1 MNEPSWIALLPTVL
15 AIVLAVWSRQVYVS
29 LAAGIWLGWTILED
43 WNPLAGIATAVEQ
56 TVAVLGDPGNAKVIL
71 FTLVIGAMIATLEA
85 AGGVRGFVRWI
96 EGNRWVTNGRR
107 AQFLAWIIG
116 IVIFIESNITVL
128 VAGAVSRPLFDRFR
142 ISRERLA
149 YIVDSTSAPICILI
163 PLNAWGALNLG
174 ILNELG
180 VEDALGVFVA
190 AIPVNF
196 YALIAFLL
204 AGASILWK
212 IDIGPMKR
220 AESRTRDGR
229 VLWPNAQPMV
239 DETVL
244 SPTPVGRIAPRARNM
259 LVPIAVMVL
268 TMPLGL
274 YVTGGGSMLDGSGST
289 SVLWAVL
296 AGLGAAWLMLLGQ
309 RGATLDE
316 LTRTGLKGAGGL
328 MPLALIL
335 LLALALGSV
344 ARTLGAGRVRGA
356 GDRGRAAAR
365 ALPAARVPGRRRDR
379 VFDRVQLG
387 HLRHHAAHRGA
398 RGGDVGHAAGPLR
411 GGGALRRHLRRP
423 LLAHQRHHHHL
434 VHGGRHR
441 PHRSRAHAAALRA
454 DRRGSGGRLL
464 RGAGGDALRRREAI
478 PPGGVSC
485 TFLGLF
491 APARVRQCALGA
503 VPPS

>member
-1 MNEPSWIALLPTVL
+1 MNEPGWISLLPTVL
-15 AIVLAVWSRQVYVS
+15 AIVLAIWSRQVYVS
-29 LAAGIWLGWTILED
+29 LAAGIWIGWTILEG
-43 WNPLAGIATAVEQ
+43 WNPLTGLATAIEQ

-96 EGNRWVTNGRR
+96 EGNRWVTDGRR

-180 VEDALGVFVA
+180 VENALGVFIA

-220 AESRTRDGR
+220 AEKRAAEGQ

-259 LVPIAVMVL
+259 LLPIAVMVL

-274 YVTGGGSMLDGSGST
+274 YVTGGGSMLEGSGST

-296 AGLGAAWLMLLGQ
+296 AGLGAAWLLLLGQ

-344 ARTLGAGRVRGA
+344 ARTLGAGEYVAQVTEGVLPPMLFLPLVFLVA
-356 GDRGRAAAR
+356 GGIAFSIGSSWGTFAIM
-365 ALPAARVPGRRRDR
+365 LPIAVP
-379 VFDRVQLG
+379 VAETLG
-387 HLRHHAAHRGA
+387 M
-398 RGGDVGHAAGPLR
+398 PL
-411 GGGALRRHLRRP
+411 AP
-423 LLAHQRHHHHL
+423 F
-434 VHGGRHR
+434 V
-441 PHRSRAHAAALRA
+441 AAAL
-454 DRRGSGGRLL
+454 SGGIFGDHSSPISDTTIISSMAAATDHIDHVRTQLPYALL
-464 RGAGGDALRRREAI
+464 AGGAAA
-478 PPGGVSC
+478 VC
-485 TFLGLF
+485 F
-491 APARVRQCALGA
+491 AVLGA
-503 VPPS
+503 TL

>member
-1 MNEPSWIALLPTVL
+1 MNEPSWISLLPTVL
-15 AIVLAVWSRQVYVS
+15 AIVLAIWSRQVYVS
-29 LAAGIWLGWTILED
+29 LAAGIWIGYTILEG
-43 WNPLAGIATAVEQ
+43 WNPLAGIATAIEQ

-107 AQFLAWIIG
+107 AQFMAWIIG
-116 IVIFIESNITVL
+116 MVIFIESNITVL

-180 VEDALGVFVA
+180 VENALGVFIA

-220 AESRTRDGR
+220 AEKRAGEGQ

-244 SPTPVGRIAPRARNM
+244 SPEPVGRVAPRARNM

-274 YVTGGGSMLDGSGST
+274 YVTGGGSMLEGSGST

-296 AGLGAAWLMLLGQ
+296 AGLASAWLLLLVQ
-309 RGATLDE
+309 RGASLDE

-344 ARTLGAGRVRGA
+344 ARTLGAGEYVAQVTEGVLPPMLFLPLVFVVAGA
-356 GDRGRAAAR
+356 IAFSIGSSWGTFAIM
-365 ALPAARVPGRRRDR
+365 LPIAVP
-379 VFDRVQLG
+379 VAETLG
-387 HLRHHAAHRGA
+387 M
-398 RGGDVGHAAGPLR
+398 PL
-411 GGGALRRHLRRP
+411 AP
-423 LLAHQRHHHHL
+423 F
-434 VHGGRHR
+434 V
-441 PHRSRAHAAALRA
+441 AAAL
-454 DRRGSGGRLL
+454 SGGIFGDHSSPISDTTIISSMAAATDHIDHVRTQLPYAL
-464 RGAGGDALRRREAI
+464 IAGGAAA
-478 PPGGVSC
+478 VC
-485 TFLGLF
+485 F
-491 APARVRQCALGA
+491 AVLGA
-503 VPPS
+503 TL

>member
-1 MNEPSWIALLPTVL
+1 MNEPSWISLLPTVL
-15 AIVLAVWSRQVYVS
+15 AIVLAIWSRQVYVS
-29 LAAGIWLGWTILED
+29 LAAGIWIGWTILEG
-43 WNPLAGIATAVEQ
+43 WNPLVGLATAIEQ

-96 EGNRWVTNGRR
+96 EGNRWVTDGRR

-180 VEDALGVFVA
+180 VEDALSVFIA

-212 IDIGPMKR
+212 IDLGPMKR
-220 AESRTRDGR
+220 AEKRAAEGQ

-274 YVTGGGSMLDGSGST
+274 YVTGGGSMLEGSGST

-296 AGLGAAWLMLLGQ
+296 AGLGAAWLLLLGQ

-344 ARTLGAGRVRGA
+344 ARTLGAGEYVAQVTEGVLPPVLFLPLVFVVA
-356 GDRGRAAAR
+356 GGIAFSIGSSWGTFAIM
-365 ALPAARVPGRRRDR
+365 LPIAVP
-379 VFDRVQLG
+379 VAETLG
-387 HLRHHAAHRGA
+387 M
-398 RGGDVGHAAGPLR
+398 PL
-411 GGGALRRHLRRP
+411 AP
-423 LLAHQRHHHHL
+423 F
-434 VHGGRHR
+434 V
-441 PHRSRAHAAALRA
+441 AAAL
-454 DRRGSGGRLL
+454 SGGIFGDHSSPISDTTIISSMAAATDHIDHVRTQLPYALL
-464 RGAGGDALRRREAI
+464 AGGAAA
-478 PPGGVSC
+478 VC
-485 TFLGLF
+485 F
-491 APARVRQCALGA
+491 AVLGA
-503 VPPS
+503 TL

>member
-1 MNEPSWIALLPTVL
+1 MNEPGWISLLPTVL
-15 AIVLAVWSRQVYVS
+15 AIVLAIWSRQVYVS
-29 LAAGIWLGWTILED
+29 LAAGIWIGYTILEG
-43 WNPLAGIATAVEQ
+43 WNPLAGIATAIEQ
-56 TVAVLGDPGNAKVIL
+56 TVAVLGDPGNARVIL

-96 EGNRWVTNGRR
+96 EGNRWVTDGRR

-180 VEDALGVFVA
+180 VENALGVFIA

-220 AESRTRDGR
+220 AEKRAAEGQ

-274 YVTGGGSMLDGSGST
+274 YVTGGGSMLEGSGST

-296 AGLGAAWLMLLGQ
+296 AGLASAWFLLLIQ
-309 RGATLDE
+309 RGATLDD

-344 ARTLGAGRVRGA
+344 ARTLGAGEYVAQVTEGVLPPMLFLPLVFLVA
-356 GDRGRAAAR
+356 GGIAFSIGSSWGTFAIMLPIAVPVAAT
-365 ALPAARVPGRRRDR
+365 
-379 VFDRVQLG
+379 LG
-387 HLRHHAAHRGA
+387 M
-398 RGGDVGHAAGPLR
+398 PL
-411 GGGALRRHLRRP
+411 AP
-423 LLAHQRHHHHL
+423 F
-434 VHGGRHR
+434 V
-441 PHRSRAHAAALRA
+441 AAAL
-454 DRRGSGGRLL
+454 SGGIFGDHSSPISDTTIISSMAAATDHIDHVRTQLPYALL
-464 RGAGGDALRRREAI
+464 AGGAAA
-478 PPGGVSC
+478 VC
-485 TFLGLF
+485 F
-491 APARVRQCALGA
+491 AVLGA
-503 VPPS
+503 TL

>member
-1 MNEPSWIALLPTVL
+1 MNEPGWISLLPTVL
-15 AIVLAVWSRQVYVS
+15 AIVLAIWSRQVYVS
-29 LAAGIWLGWTILED
+29 LAAGIWIGWTILEG
-43 WNPLAGIATAVEQ
+43 WNPLTGLATAIEQ

-96 EGNRWVTNGRR
+96 EGNRWVTDGRR

-180 VEDALGVFVA
+180 VEDALGVFIA

-204 AGASILWK
+204 AGASIVWK
-212 IDIGPMKR
+212 IDLGPMKR
-220 AESRTRDGR
+220 AEKRAAEGQ

-296 AGLGAAWLMLLGQ
+296 AGLGAAWLLLLGQ

-344 ARTLGAGRVRGA
+344 ARTLGAGEYVAQVTEGVLAPMLFLPLVFVVA
-356 GDRGRAAAR
+356 GGIAFSIGSSWGTFAIM
-365 ALPAARVPGRRRDR
+365 LPIAVP
-379 VFDRVQLG
+379 VAETLG
-387 HLRHHAAHRGA
+387 M
-398 RGGDVGHAAGPLR
+398 PL
-411 GGGALRRHLRRP
+411 AP
-423 LLAHQRHHHHL
+423 F
-434 VHGGRHR
+434 V
-441 PHRSRAHAAALRA
+441 AAAL
-454 DRRGSGGRLL
+454 SGGIFGDHSSPISDTTIISSMAAATDHIDHVRTQLPYALL
-464 RGAGGDALRRREAI
+464 AGGAAA
-478 PPGGVSC
+478 VC
-485 TFLGLF
+485 F
-491 APARVRQCALGA
+491 AVLGA
-503 VPPS
+503 TL

>member
-1 MNEPSWIALLPTVL
+1 MNEPTWISLLPTLL
-15 AIVLAVWSRQVYVS
+15 AIVLAIWSRQVYVS
-29 LAAGIWLGWTILED
+29 LAAGVWIGWTILEG
-43 WNPLAGIATAVEQ
+43 WNPLAGLATSIEQ

-85 AGGVRGFVRWI
+85 AGGVRGFVQWI
-96 EGNRWVTNGRR
+96 ERNRWVTNGRR

-142 ISRERLA
+142 TSREKLA
-149 YIVDSTSAPICILI
+149 YIIDSTSAPICILI

-180 VEDALGVFVA
+180 VENALAVFVA
-190 AIPVNF
+190 AIPLNF
-196 YALIAFLL
+196 YALIAFVL
-204 AGASILWK
+204 AGASIFWK

-220 AESRTRDGR
+220 AEKRAAAGQ

-244 SPTPVGRIAPRARNM
+244 SPTPVDRIAPRARNM

-296 AGLGAAWLMLLGQ
+296 AGLGSAWILLLAQ

-344 ARTLGAGRVRGA
+344 ARTLGAGEFVAQVTEG
-356 GDRGRAAAR
+356 
-365 ALPAARVPGRRRDR
+365 ALPPVLFLPLVFLVAGGIAFSIGSSWGTFAIMLPIAVP
-379 VFDRVQLG
+379 VAETLG
-387 HLRHHAAHRGA
+387 M
-398 RGGDVGHAAGPLR
+398 PL
-411 GGGALRRHLRRP
+411 AP
-423 LLAHQRHHHHL
+423 F
-434 VHGGRHR
+434 V
-441 PHRSRAHAAALRA
+441 AAAL
-454 DRRGSGGRLL
+454 SGGIFGDHSSPISDTTIISSMAAATDHIDHVRTQLPYALL
-464 RGAGGDALRRREAI
+464 AGAAAA
-478 PPGGVSC
+478 VC
-485 TFLGLF
+485 FT
-491 APARVRQCALGA
+491 VLGA
-503 VPPS
+503 TL

>member
-1 MNEPSWIALLPTVL
+1 MNEPSWISLLPTVL
-15 AIVLAVWSRQVYVS
+15 AIVLAIWSRQVYVS
-29 LAAGIWLGWTILED
+29 LAAGIWIGWTILEG
-43 WNPLAGIATAVEQ
+43 WNPLVGLATAIEQ

-96 EGNRWVTNGRR
+96 EGNRWVTDGRR

-180 VEDALGVFVA
+180 VENALGVFIA

-212 IDIGPMKR
+212 IDLGPMKR
-220 AESRTRDGR
+220 AEKRAAEGQ

-274 YVTGGGSMLDGSGST
+274 YVTGGGSMLEGSGST

-296 AGLGAAWLMLLGQ
+296 AGLGAAWLLLLGQ
-309 RGATLDE
+309 RGANLDE

-344 ARTLGAGRVRGA
+344 ARTLGAGEYVAQVTEGVLPPMLFLPLVFVVA
-356 GDRGRAAAR
+356 GGIAFSIGSSWGTFAIM
-365 ALPAARVPGRRRDR
+365 LPIAVP
-379 VFDRVQLG
+379 VAETLG
-387 HLRHHAAHRGA
+387 M
-398 RGGDVGHAAGPLR
+398 PL
-411 GGGALRRHLRRP
+411 AP
-423 LLAHQRHHHHL
+423 F
-434 VHGGRHR
+434 V
-441 PHRSRAHAAALRA
+441 AAAL
-454 DRRGSGGRLL
+454 SGGIFGDHSSPISDTTIISSMAAATDHIDHVRTQLPYALL
-464 RGAGGDALRRREAI
+464 AGGAAA
-478 PPGGVSC
+478 VC
-485 TFLGLF
+485 F
-491 APARVRQCALGA
+491 AVLGA
-503 VPPS
+503 TL

>member
-1 MNEPSWIALLPTVL
+1 MNEPSWISLLPTVL
-15 AIVLAVWSRQVYVS
+15 AIVLAIWSRQVYVS
-29 LAAGIWLGWTILED
+29 LAAGIWIGWTILEG
-43 WNPLAGIATAVEQ
+43 WNPLVGLATAIEQ

-96 EGNRWVTNGRR
+96 EGNRWVTDGRR

-180 VEDALGVFVA
+180 VEDALSVFIA

-212 IDIGPMKR
+212 IDLGPMKR
-220 AESRTRDGR
+220 AEKRAAEGQ

-274 YVTGGGSMLDGSGST
+274 YVTGGGSMLEGSGST

-296 AGLGAAWLMLLGQ
+296 AGLGAAWLLLLGQ
-309 RGATLDE
+309 RGANLDE

-344 ARTLGAGRVRGA
+344 ARTLGAGEYVAQVTEGVLPPMLFLPLVFVVA
-356 GDRGRAAAR
+356 GGIAFSIGSSWGTFAIM
-365 ALPAARVPGRRRDR
+365 LPIAVP
-379 VFDRVQLG
+379 VAETLG
-387 HLRHHAAHRGA
+387 M
-398 RGGDVGHAAGPLR
+398 PL
-411 GGGALRRHLRRP
+411 AP
-423 LLAHQRHHHHL
+423 F
-434 VHGGRHR
+434 V
-441 PHRSRAHAAALRA
+441 AAAL
-454 DRRGSGGRLL
+454 SGGIFGDHSSPISDTTIISSMAAATDHIDHVRTQLPYALL
-464 RGAGGDALRRREAI
+464 AGGAAA
-478 PPGGVSC
+478 VC
-485 TFLGLF
+485 F
-491 APARVRQCALGA
+491 AVLGA
-503 VPPS
+503 TL

>member
-1 MNEPSWIALLPTVL
+1 MNEPGWISLLPTVL
-15 AIVLAVWSRQVYVS
+15 AIVLAIWSRQVYVS
-29 LAAGIWLGWTILED
+29 LAAGIWIGWTILEG
-43 WNPLAGIATAVEQ
+43 WNPLTGLATAIEQ

-180 VEDALGVFVA
+180 VEDALGVFIA

-204 AGASILWK
+204 AGASIVWK
-212 IDIGPMKR
+212 IDLGPMKR
-220 AESRTRDGR
+220 AEKRAAEGQ

-296 AGLGAAWLMLLGQ
+296 AGLGAAWLMLLAQ
-309 RGATLDE
+309 RGASLDE

-344 ARTLGAGRVRGA
+344 ARTLGAGEYVAQVTEGVLAPMLFLPLVFVVA
-356 GDRGRAAAR
+356 GGIAFSIGSSWGTFAIM
-365 ALPAARVPGRRRDR
+365 LPIAVP
-379 VFDRVQLG
+379 VAETLG
-387 HLRHHAAHRGA
+387 M
-398 RGGDVGHAAGPLR
+398 PL
-411 GGGALRRHLRRP
+411 AP
-423 LLAHQRHHHHL
+423 F
-434 VHGGRHR
+434 V
-441 PHRSRAHAAALRA
+441 AAAL
-454 DRRGSGGRLL
+454 SGGIFGDHSSPISDTTIISSMAAATDHIDHVRTQLPYALL
-464 RGAGGDALRRREAI
+464 AGGAAA
-478 PPGGVSC
+478 VC
-485 TFLGLF
+485 F
-491 APARVRQCALGA
+491 AVLGA
-503 VPPS
+503 TL

>member
-1 MNEPSWIALLPTVL
+1 MNEPGWVSLLPTVL
-15 AIVLAVWSRQVYVS
+15 AIVLAIWSRQVYVS
-29 LAAGIWLGWTILED
+29 LAAGIWLGWTILEG
-43 WNPLAGIATAVEQ
+43 WNPLTGLATAIEQ

-96 EGNRWVTNGRR
+96 EGNRWVTDGRR

-180 VEDALGVFVA
+180 VEDALGVFIA

-204 AGASILWK
+204 AGASIVWK
-212 IDIGPMKR
+212 IDLGPMKR
-220 AESRTRDGR
+220 AEKRAAEGQ

-296 AGLGAAWLMLLGQ
+296 AGLGAAWLMLLAQ
-309 RGATLDE
+309 RGASLDE

-344 ARTLGAGRVRGA
+344 ARTLGAGEYVAQVTEGVLAPMLFLPLVFVVA
-356 GDRGRAAAR
+356 GGIAFSIGSSWGTFAIM
-365 ALPAARVPGRRRDR
+365 LPIAVP
-379 VFDRVQLG
+379 VAETLG
-387 HLRHHAAHRGA
+387 M
-398 RGGDVGHAAGPLR
+398 PL
-411 GGGALRRHLRRP
+411 AP
-423 LLAHQRHHHHL
+423 F
-434 VHGGRHR
+434 V
-441 PHRSRAHAAALRA
+441 AAAL
-454 DRRGSGGRLL
+454 SGGIFGDHSSPISDTTIISSMAAATDHIDHVRTQLPYALL
-464 RGAGGDALRRREAI
+464 AGGAAA
-478 PPGGVSC
+478 VC
-485 TFLGLF
+485 F
-491 APARVRQCALGA
+491 AVLGA
-503 VPPS
+503 TL

>member
-1 MNEPSWIALLPTVL
+1 MNEPTWISLLPTLL
-15 AIVLAVWSRQVYVS
+15 AIVLAIWSRQVYVS
-29 LAAGIWLGWTILED
+29 LAAGVWIGWTILEG
-43 WNPLAGIATAVEQ
+43 WNPLAGLATSIEQ

-85 AGGVRGFVRWI
+85 AGGVRGFVQWI
-96 EGNRWVTNGRR
+96 ERNRWVTNGRR

-142 ISRERLA
+142 TSREKLA
-149 YIVDSTSAPICILI
+149 YIIDSTSAPICILI

-180 VEDALGVFVA
+180 VEKALAVFVA
-190 AIPVNF
+190 AIPLNF
-196 YALIAFLL
+196 YAFIAILL

-220 AESRTRDGR
+220 AEKRAAGGQ

-244 SPTPVGRIAPRARNM
+244 SPTPVDRIAPRARNM

-296 AGLGAAWLMLLGQ
+296 AGLGSAWILLLAQ

-344 ARTLGAGRVRGA
+344 ARTLGAGEFVAQVTEG
-356 GDRGRAAAR
+356 
-365 ALPAARVPGRRRDR
+365 ALPPVLFLPLVFLVAGGIAFSIGSSWGTFAIMLPIAVP
-379 VFDRVQLG
+379 VAETLG
-387 HLRHHAAHRGA
+387 M
-398 RGGDVGHAAGPLR
+398 PL
-411 GGGALRRHLRRP
+411 AP
-423 LLAHQRHHHHL
+423 F
-434 VHGGRHR
+434 V
-441 PHRSRAHAAALRA
+441 AAAL
-454 DRRGSGGRLL
+454 SGGIFGDHSSPISDTTIISSMAAATDHIDHVRTQLPYALL
-464 RGAGGDALRRREAI
+464 AGAAAT
-478 PPGGVSC
+478 VC
-485 TFLGLF
+485 FT
-491 APARVRQCALGA
+491 VLGA
-503 VPPS
+503 IL

>member
-1 MNEPSWIALLPTVL
+1 MNEPGWISLLPTVL
-15 AIVLAVWSRQVYVS
+15 AIVLAIWSRQVYVS
-29 LAAGIWLGWTILED
+29 LAAGIWIGWTILEG
-43 WNPLAGIATAVEQ
+43 WNPLTGLATAIEQ

-96 EGNRWVTNGRR
+96 EGNRWVTDGRR

-180 VEDALGVFVA
+180 VEDALGVFIA

-204 AGASILWK
+204 AGASIVWK
-212 IDIGPMKR
+212 IDLGPMKR
-220 AESRTRDGR
+220 AEKRAAEGQ

-296 AGLGAAWLMLLGQ
+296 AGLGAAWLMLLAQ
-309 RGATLDE
+309 RGASLDE

-344 ARTLGAGRVRGA
+344 ARTLGAGEYVAQVTEGVLAPMLFLPLVFVVA
-356 GDRGRAAAR
+356 GGIAFSIGSSWGTFAIM
-365 ALPAARVPGRRRDR
+365 LPIAVP
-379 VFDRVQLG
+379 VAETLG
-387 HLRHHAAHRGA
+387 M
-398 RGGDVGHAAGPLR
+398 PL
-411 GGGALRRHLRRP
+411 AP
-423 LLAHQRHHHHL
+423 F
-434 VHGGRHR
+434 V
-441 PHRSRAHAAALRA
+441 AAAL
-454 DRRGSGGRLL
+454 SGGIFGDHSSPISDTTIISSMAAATDHIDHVRTQLPYALL
-464 RGAGGDALRRREAI
+464 AGGAAA
-478 PPGGVSC
+478 VC
-485 TFLGLF
+485 F
-491 APARVRQCALGA
+491 AVLGA
-503 VPPS
+503 TL